1 MSTYL
6 DKASAHLVLADAYK
20 PDERLYRQHMELAA
34 EYRMLAAVERGLV
47 PGDPEGDDR

>member
-1 MSTYL
+1 MSVYL

-34 EYRMLAAVERGLV
+34 RFERLAAIEQGLL
-47 PGDPEGDDR
+47 PAELAEGGG